1 VPQAAGLSP
10 VAPPVGGVIFDFG
23 GVLADMRWDVAAQLE
38 AAHGLPRHSLLETLY
53 RTELW
58 REIERGRGELAA
70 WRADAHRLLEARA
83 GGPLPALHD
92 AWLAAR
98 QLIRP
103 NLALARRLRPAYRT
117 AILSNADLTLRGRLR
132 ELAIDHLFDTVVS
145 SAEEG
150 LAKPEPAIYRLAA
163 ERLGLDVTACV
174 FIDDHE
180 DNVRAAEAVG
190 MRGVLYRV
198 DRDPD
203 LAARLAA
210 LGVVPGQPPPAA
222 SRP

>member
-1 VPQAAGLSP
+1 HLRLRRGAGGHALGRRRPARGGARPAAPLPPGDALP
-10 VAPPVGGVIFDFG
+10 HRALAGDRARPRRAGRVAGRRPPAPGG
-23 GVLADMRWDVAAQLE
+23 
-38 AAHGLPRHSLLETLY
+38 P
-53 RTELW
+53 
-58 REIERGRGELAA
+58 RGRA
-70 WRADAHRLLEARA
+70 
-83 GGPLPALHD
+83 PACPP
-92 AWLAAR
+92 R
-98 QLIRP
+98 R
-103 NLALARRLRPAYRT
+103 LARRPPADPAEPRTGPAAPARLPHGDPLERRPHAPRPP
-117 AILSNADLTLRGRLR
+117 ARARDR
-132 ELAIDHLFDTVVS
+132 HLFDTVVS

-180 DNVRAAEAVG
+180 DNVRAAEAAG

-210 LGVVPGQPPPAA
+210 LGVVPGQPPHAA
-222 SRP
+222 SRL